1 MTRRLDGERLRVGA
15 PLTQVRGLPSR
26 EPLPGLSDNV
36 WEAPMGLERTSV
48 GLDVHARSVSAAAID
63 GVTGELFRQRLVPD
77 SRVVIDWVRGLP
89 GPVAVTYEAGPTGFG
104 LARALTA
111 AGMRCEVAAP
121 SKIPRPAGDRVKTDA
136 RDALLLARLLRLDEI
151 VPVRVP
157 TVAQESARDLV
168 RAREDARADLMRVRH
183 RISKLLLRHG
193 HVYAGGEAWTGKHEA
208 WLRGIGFP
216 GSQRAGTQAAYDA
229 DLEALALTLARRQ
242 RLDRQIAAL
251 APAPRPPPRGAAR
264 GAGRRRR
271 FPRRAPPVGLPA
283 GDLHAD
289 RVRPGRGDR
298 RLVPVHRRRH
308 RRLPGAGDQRDLHR
322 SIPAPGRDH
331 QDRQQPCPP
340 AAGRGRLAARPG
352 LPRRAD
358 PAGPLGTGPG
368 GRPGPRARRQP
379 APARPLDSTDDP
391 QEEAHRRLCG
401 HRPRAGRLVLVVGH
415 PARPRRLTDRR
426 PRRLASAPA
435 IGGVVL
441 AGVKATPLRGGP
453 AAQP

>member
-1 MTRRLDGERLRVGA
+1 
-15 PLTQVRGLPSR
+15 
-26 EPLPGLSDNV
+26 
-36 WEAPMGLERTSV
+36 MGLERTSV

-77 SRVVIDWVRGLP
+77 SQVVIDWVRGLP

-151 VPVRVP
+151 VAVRVP

-251 APAPRPPPRGAAR
+251 AADSEFTAVTRRLGCLRGISTLTGFALAVEIGDWSRFTGAGIGAYLGLVTSETSTGQSRRQGGITKTGNSHVRRLLVEAAWHHAPAYRVGPTLQARWAQAPAAAR
-264 GAGRRRR
+264 VRGH
-271 FPRRAPPVGLPA
+271 VGNQR
-283 GDLHAD
+283 LHA
-289 RVRPGRGDR
+289 RWTQLMTR
-298 RLVPVHRRRH
+298 RKKHTVACV
-308 RRLPGAGDQRDLHR
+308 A
-322 SIPAPGRDH
+322 I
-331 QDRQQPCPP
+331 
-340 AAGRGRLAARPG
+340 AR
-352 LPRRAD
+352 
-358 PAGPLGTGPG
+358 
-368 GRPGPRARRQP
+368 
-379 APARPLDSTDDP
+379 
-391 QEEAHRRLCG
+391 E
-401 HRPRAGRLVLVVGH
+401 
-415 PARPRRLTDRR
+415 
-426 PRRLASAPA
+426 
-435 IGGVVL
+435 L
-441 AGVKATPLRGGP
+441 AGWCWSLAILPDPDG
-453 AAQP
+453 